1 MVNGR
6 RLTIGLAVVAAL
18 PLLYVGSYLAL
29 VQRTAPDYGGIGEL
43 RFAYYRVG
51 GETARR
57 VFAPLHAIDQRLRK
71 RHWGLE

>member
-1 MVNGR
+1 M
-6 RLTIGLAVVAAL
+6 IGLAVLAAL

-29 VQRTAPDYGGIGEL
+29 VQRTEREVGFSGEL

-51 GETARR
+51 GETAKRI
-57 VFAPLHAIDQRLRK
+57 FSPLHAIDKRLRK

>member
-1 MVNGR
+1 MV
-6 RLTIGLAVVAAL
+6 LAVLAAL
-18 PLLYVGSYLAL
+18 PLLYVGAYLAL
-29 VQRTAPDYGGIGEL
+29 VQRTEPDFGGTGEL

-51 GETARR
+51 GETAKH